1 MTWSA
6 GCRRRTRPPR
16 CSSGSGVPVV
26 RVLRTVYDSDD
37 APVEVQETIAAADK
51 HQFRYEVAMR

>member
-1 MTWSA
+1 MPTPQSS
-6 GCRRRTRPPR
+6 RRCALSP
-16 CSSGSGVPVV
+16 GVPVV

-37 APVEVQETIAAADK
+37 IAVEVQETIAAADK